1 MEFDL
6 IPQIVIIFSAGII
19 IFILGKNIPKMKEM
33 QDDDLLFE
41 NESSKEKR
49 KFSYLCGRL
58 TRRIKRDNYQEKT
71 ALVWK
76 WLEKS
81 LRKIR
86 IKFLKLD
93 NKIVSVLERLKK
105 KHAKHEDNSNG
116 EVKTEEEIN
125 SEHKNIDGSE
135 NDIVS
140 AIEVEPKKSEHNNFK
155 FSDLNNATKK
165 DNLANRPEDESR
177 ISEITRGE
185 EKAEKEKYS
194 EDKDKNEVKFKTEDE
209 KEIGKNE
216 TKPDEKDTRTSK
228 EKEYIDLIF
237 RSPKNIKAYW
247 KLGIIYSR
255 RKKYKD
261 SISCF
266 RQIIKID
273 PGYTKAKKKIID
285 LMKRMK
291 RDKKTDKEK

>member
-6 IPQIVIIFSAGII
+6 IPQVVIIFSAGII
-19 IFILGKNIPKMKEM
+19 IFILGKNIPKVKEM

-41 NESSKEKR
+41 NKSRKEKK

-58 TRRIKRDNYQEKT
+58 TRRIKKESYQEK
-71 ALVWK
+71 ADLVWK

-93 NKIVSVLERLKK
+93 NKIVPVLEELKK
-105 KHAKHEDNSNG
+105 KNISRDNEPELKKEADNNDEKHGDDENAVSDV
-116 EVKTEEEIN
+116 EFDK
-125 SEHKNIDGSE
+125 SEKDEE
-135 NDIVS
+135 ND
-140 AIEVEPKKSEHNNFK
+140 FG
-155 FSDLNNATKK
+155 FGDLNNT
-165 DNLANRPEDESR
+165 
-177 ISEITRGE
+177 
-185 EKAEKEKYS
+185 AEKNVFADKS
-194 EDKDKNEVKFKTEDE
+194 EDKLQTDKVANEE
-209 KEIGKNE
+209 KK
-216 TKPDEKDTRTSK
+216 KSSK
-228 EKEYIDLIF
+228 EKEYIDSIL
-237 RSPKNIKAYW
+237 KNPTDIKAYW

-273 PGYTKAKKKIID
+273 PGYTKAKKKVVD
-285 LMKRMK
+285 LMRRMK
-291 RDKKTDKEK
+291 KSKKDDK

>member
-19 IFILGKNIPKMKEM
+19 IFILGKNIPKIKEM
-33 QDDDLLFE
+33 QEDDLLFE
-41 NESSKEKR
+41 NKDSKEKK
-49 KFSYLCGRL
+49 KFSYLYGRL

-93 NKIVSVLERLKK
+93 NKIVPVLEKLKK
-105 KHAKHEDNSNG
+105 KHTEYEDNGNG
-116 EVKTEEEIN
+116 ELKTEEEIN
-125 SEHKNIDGSE
+125 SEHKNIGGSE

-140 AIEVEPKKSEHNNFK
+140 AVKPEKNEGNDFK
-155 FSDLNNATKK
+155 FSDLNNTAKK
-165 DNLANRPEDESR
+165 DNFANRLENEPRMDE
-177 ISEITRGE
+177 IAKEE

-194 EDKDKNEVKFKTEDE
+194 EDKDKEEVKFKTENG
-209 KEIGKNE
+209 KEISKNE
-216 TKPDEKDTRTSK
+216 TKPDEKDTRTGK

-237 RSPKNIKAYW
+237 KSPKNIKAYW

-273 PGYTKAKKKIID
+273 PGYTKAKKKVSD
-285 LMKRMK
+285 LIGKMKK
-291 RDKKTDKEK
+291 DKKTDKEE